1 MAYSIE
7 KPTFALRNDFS
18 MNKKHTVYLLSGS
31 NIGDKA
37 SFLWFAVYQISKRIG
52 TIINVSSIYETEPW
66 GVDNQAPYYNQA
78 IHLETTLPPQKLL
91 SELKN
96 IEKDAGRLPN
106 THMQPR
112 VLDIDILLIDDLI
125 IQSKN
130 LKVPHSQL
138 INRNFAIIPLAEL
151 APNIIHPTLHLTIQE
166 LTQKTGDSLDVKKAY

>member
-1 MAYSIE
+1 
-7 KPTFALRNDFS
+7 
-18 MNKKHTVYLLSGS
+18 MNKKRVVYLLSGS

-37 SFLWFAVYQISKRIG
+37 SFLWFAVYQISKRVG
-52 TIINVSSIYETEPW
+52 TIINVSAIYETEPW

-78 IHLETTLPPQKLL
+78 IHLETTLQPEKLL
-91 SELKN
+91 SELKS

-112 VLDIDILLIDDLI
+112 VLDIDILLIDDLV
-125 IQSKN
+125 IQSEH

-151 APNIIHPTLHLTIQE
+151 APNVIHPTLNLTIQQ
-166 LTQKTGDSLDVKKAY
+166 LTQKTGDSLEVKKAY